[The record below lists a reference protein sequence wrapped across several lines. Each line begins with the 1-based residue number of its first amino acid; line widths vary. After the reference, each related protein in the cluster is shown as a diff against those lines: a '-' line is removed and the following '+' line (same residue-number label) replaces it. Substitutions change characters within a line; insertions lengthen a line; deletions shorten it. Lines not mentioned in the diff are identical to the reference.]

1 MKRSKLLLCF
11 SLLAIVGAFAWSC
24 WSPKPMVHGDLS
36 NHDISAIVE
45 AVKSD
50 IWHEVFPDH
59 SWMTM
64 KRVPRGLF
72 CLLTA
77 RVSEVTL
84 VFGNVA
90 KARGSYRF
98 KTQGEGWI
106 TLGWDSWTLQRQGT
120 AWVVKSRSRK
130 PTIDEPVRPWE
141 GSLPQGTFSE
151 ALSNS
156 VRISFDAHP

>member
-1 MKRSKLLLCF
+1 MTRSKLFLVF
-11 SLLAIVGAFAWSC
+11 PLLAAVGMFVWIC
-24 WSPKPMVHGDLS
+24 WTPKPQVHGDLS
-36 NHDISAIVE
+36 RHDVSAIIH

-50 IWHEVFPDH
+50 MWHEVFPDR
-59 SWMTM
+59 SWITM
-64 KRVPRGLF
+64 KRAPHGLL
-72 CLLTA
+72 CVLTA

-84 VFGNVA
+84 VFGHVA

-106 TLGWDSWTLQRQGT
+106 TLGWDAWTLERQGT
-120 AWVVKSRSRK
+120 DWVVKGRSRK
-130 PTIDEPVRPWE
+130 PTTDEPVRPVE
-141 GSLPQGTFSE
+141 ASLPQGTFSE